1 MNEKKS
7 LLDILEKQKSSD
19 KLDRLSAQVE
29 HAKSSCESERS
40 QNTERFNKSY
50 LYYTCQL
57 PANTLKG
64 SGGFEAGHKEYVEPV
79 LFNAV
84 KNALPQLLDSFTEDE
99 SLAVAFRNRGFRKNP
114 IVEELINYNLNK
126 IFLSDQ
132 DGYAILE
139 GLFRTTL
146 ISGDSFAKVFV
157 DEVNHRDVAVID
169 EWLELS
175 ALINELA
182 EGWTI
187 EPPKNFADKSGSFK
201 GFEWKEETETIQDPQ
216 TGESKEQPVILV
228 KGNVPL
234 INNVKKVVVEEV
246 EPSDLYIDTTYGTDF
261 NKCRYICHKVKTT
274 VGEAELRG
282 FDPEKLA
289 NAPDEAFENDALP
302 EMFFSQVNYQDPT
315 YAGRLMRDENI
326 DPKERPITLYE
337 HYIYSSLPSKKN
349 ETKLY
354 QVIKAGEEILS
365 VQEIKRMPFVH
376 GQCEPVQGQFFS
388 RSFFDVAKPYQDA
401 LSLAQRM
408 QQEVARKTCW
418 PQYLATKGGYD
429 RESLLN
435 NTAGGVIETLANG
448 AVTRFEPLQLT
459 QTFVE
464 AVQSLQQ
471 SAEQTLTQPVSIT
484 NTEGGVSQISTQ
496 TAYLSVFQETQK
508 GMILT
513 KNISR
518 TLVKPLY
525 TLIYEIIKDEG
536 FTLYAP
542 DGSSISGAELPSVYD
557 LIVDPSTTHDDFAQA
572 TQLSNVA
579 GFIGQM
585 SQFNSP
591 VLTPQN
597 IYNIAHE
604 MLTRFDL
611 DADKFITDPAK
622 NQDPQAAH
630 QAAVMDALNEQMAKV
645 QLDTAIANRN
655 KLTAETFLTEQKAE
669 ELVRDGNSNR
679 LKSKADSMAKM
690 QQIYSDSQNKAD
702 ANKVKLQEVAVKDKA
717 VNYETILASQKHAT
731 DITAPQVNG
740 VR

>member
-19 KLDRLSAQVE
+19 KLDRLKAQIE
-29 HAKSSCESERS
+29 HNKSSCESERS

-57 PANTLKG
+57 PGNTLDG
-64 SGGFEAGHKEYVEPV
+64 SGGFNAGVKEYVEPV
-79 LFNAV
+79 LYNAV

-114 IVEELINYNLNK
+114 VMEELINYNLNK

-157 DEVNHRDVAVID
+157 DEVNHRDVATID
-169 EWLELS
+169 DWLELS

-187 EPPKNFADKSGSFK
+187 EAPKNFTDKSGSYK
-201 GFEWKEETETIQDPQ
+201 GFEWKETTEQVQDPQ
-216 TGESKEQPVILV
+216 TGQVQEQPVIYV
-228 KGNVPL
+228 KGSIPL
-234 INNVKKVVVEEV
+234 INNVKKVIVEEV
-246 EPSDLYIDTTYGTDF
+246 EPCDLWIDTTYGNDF
-261 NKCRYICHKVKTT
+261 SKCRYICHKVKTT

-282 FDPEKLA
+282 FDPDKLE
-289 NAPDEAFENDALP
+289 NAPDESLEDDTLP
-302 EMFFSQVNYQDPT
+302 EMFFSQVNYET
-315 YAGRLMRDENI
+315 GHSYGRLKKDSSV
-326 DPKERPITLYE
+326 DPKERPISLYE
-337 HYIYSSLPSKKN
+337 HYVYSSFPSKKG

-354 QVIKAGEEILS
+354 QVITAGDELLS

-376 GQCEPVQGQFFS
+376 GQCEPVQGQFFG
-388 RSFFDVAKPYQDA
+388 RSFFDLAKGYQDA

-408 QQEVARKTCW
+408 QQEVARKTTW
-418 PQYLATKGGYD
+418 PQYLAIKGGYD
-429 RESLLN
+429 RQSLLN
-435 NTAGGVIETLANG
+435 NRAGSVIEQSTVG
-448 AVTRFEPLQLT
+448 GVTRFDPLQLT
-459 QTFVE
+459 PTFIE
-464 AVQSLQQ
+464 AVQSIQQ
-471 SAEQTLTQPVSIT
+471 SAESTLTQPVGFNNSD
-484 NTEGGVSQISTQ
+484 GGVPQVATA
-496 TAYLSVFQETQK
+496 TAYLSIFQESQK

-525 TLIYEIIKDEG
+525 ELIYEIIKDEG
-536 FTLYAP
+536 FNLYAP
-542 DGSSISGAELPSVYD
+542 DGSTVSGAELPNLYD

-597 IYNIAHE
+597 IYNIASE

-611 DADKFITDPAK
+611 DPDKFITDPSK

-630 QAAVMDALNEQMAKV
+630 EQAEMQALNSEMSKI
-645 QLDTAIANRN
+645 QLQTAVVNMR
-655 KLTAETFLTEQKAE
+655 KLAAESYLTEQKAE
-669 ELVRDGNSNR
+669 ELIRDGHSNR
-679 LKSKADSMAKM
+679 LKAKADSMAKV
-690 QQIYSDSQNKAD
+690 QQIMSEAQAKTES
-702 ANKVKLQEVAVKDKA
+702 NKVKLQEVAVKDKA

>member
-1 MNEKKS
+1 MEKVKSS
-7 LLDILEKQKSSD
+7 LLDILEKQKSGD
-19 KLDRLSAQVE
+19 KLDRLLAQVQ
-29 HAKSSCESERS
+29 HAKSQADSERS

-50 LYYTCQL
+50 LYYACQL
-57 PANTLKG
+57 PGNTL
-64 SGGFEAGHKEYVEPV
+64 SGGFSEGVKEYVEPV
-79 LFNAV
+79 LYNAV

-114 IVEELINYNLNK
+114 AIEELINYNLNK

-157 DEVNHRDVAVID
+157 DEVNHRDTATIEDWV
-169 EWLELS
+169 ELS
-175 ALINELA
+175 IFINELA

-187 EPPKNFADKSGSFK
+187 EIPKTFTDKSGSYK
-201 GFEWKEETETIQDPQ
+201 GFEWKEEKETVQDPQ
-216 TGESKEQPVILV
+216 TGQSVEQTVILV
-228 KGNVPL
+228 KGSIPL
-234 INNVKKVVVEEV
+234 INNVKKVIVEEV
-246 EPSDLYIDTTYGTDF
+246 EPSDLWIDTSYGTDF
-261 NKCRYICHKVKTT
+261 SKCRYICHKVKTT

-282 FDPEKLA
+282 FDPDKLE
-289 NAPDEAFENDALP
+289 NAPDESLENDTLP

-315 YAGRLMRDENI
+315 YSASLIRDSSV
-326 DPKERPITLYE
+326 DPKERPISLYE

-354 QVIKAGEEILS
+354 QVITAGDEVLS

-376 GQCEPVQGQFFS
+376 GQCEPVQGCFFG
-388 RSFFDVAKPYQDA
+388 RSFFDVAKPFQDA

-408 QQEVARKTCW
+408 QQNVARKTAW
-418 PQYLATKGGYD
+418 PQYQAAKGMYD

-435 NTAGGVIETLANG
+435 NKPGAVIE
-448 AVTRFEPLQLT
+448 VTQIGSVDRFEPLQLT
-459 QTFVE
+459 ETFTQ
-464 AVQSLQQ
+464 AMQSLYQT
-471 SAEQTLTQPVSIT
+471 AEATLTQPVGFS
-484 NTEGGVSQISTQ
+484 NSDGGVPQVATA
-496 TAYLSVFQETQK
+496 TAYLSIFQESQK

-536 FTLYAP
+536 FNLYAP
-542 DGSSISGAELPSVYD
+542 DGSTVSGAELPNVYD

-591 VLTPQN
+591 VLSPQN
-597 IYNIAHE
+597 IYAIAKE

-611 DADKFITDPAK
+611 DADKFLTDPSQ
-622 NQDPQAAH
+622 NQNPQAEH
-630 QAAVMDALNEQMAKV
+630 QQAVMDALNEQMYKI
-645 QLDTAIANRN
+645 QLATALADRDK
-655 KLTAETFLTEQKAE
+655 KLAETFKIEQEAE
-669 ELVRDGNSNR
+669 ELIQDGHSTR
-679 LKSKADSMAKM
+679 LKAKADSLAKI
-690 QQIYSDSQNKAD
+690 QQIMNEAQSKAES
-702 ANKVKLQEVAVKDKA
+702 NQVKLKEVAVKDKA
-717 VNYETILASQKHAT
+717 VNYETILAAHKQAT
-731 DITAPQVNG
+731 DITSPQING

>member
-1 MNEKKS
+1 MEKVKSS
-7 LLDILEKQKSSD
+7 LLDILEKQKSGD
-19 KLDRLSAQVE
+19 KLDRLLAQVQ
-29 HAKSSCESERS
+29 HAKSQADSERS

-50 LYYTCQL
+50 LYYACQL
-57 PANTLKG
+57 PGNTL
-64 SGGFEAGHKEYVEPV
+64 SGGFSEGVKEYVEPV
-79 LFNAV
+79 LYNAV

-114 IVEELINYNLNK
+114 AIEELINYNLNK

-157 DEVNHRDVAVID
+157 DEVNHRDTATIEDWV
-169 EWLELS
+169 ELS
-175 ALINELA
+175 IFINELA

-187 EPPKNFADKSGSFK
+187 EIPKTFTDKSGSYK
-201 GFEWKEETETIQDPQ
+201 GFEWKEEKETVQDPQ
-216 TGESKEQPVILV
+216 TGQSVEQTVILV
-228 KGNVPL
+228 KGSIPL
-234 INNVKKVVVEEV
+234 INNVKKVIVEEV
-246 EPSDLYIDTTYGTDF
+246 EPSDLWIDTSYGTDF
-261 NKCRYICHKVKTT
+261 SKCRYICHKVKTT

-282 FDPEKLA
+282 FDPDKLE
-289 NAPDEAFENDALP
+289 NAPDESLENDTLP

-315 YAGRLMRDENI
+315 YSASLIRDSSV
-326 DPKERPITLYE
+326 DPKERPISLYE

-354 QVIKAGEEILS
+354 QVITAGDEVLS

-376 GQCEPVQGQFFS
+376 GQCEPVQGCFFG
-388 RSFFDVAKPYQDA
+388 RSFFDVAKPFQDA

-408 QQEVARKTCW
+408 QQNVARKTAW
-418 PQYLATKGGYD
+418 PQYQAAKGMYD

-435 NTAGGVIETLANG
+435 NKPGAVIEVNQIG
-448 AVTRFEPLQLT
+448 SVDRFEPLQLT
-459 QTFVE
+459 ETFTQ
-464 AVQSLQQ
+464 AMQSLYQT
-471 SAEQTLTQPVSIT
+471 AEATLTQPVGFS
-484 NTEGGVSQISTQ
+484 NSDGGVPQVATA
-496 TAYLSVFQETQK
+496 TAYLSIFQESQK

-536 FTLYAP
+536 FNLYAP
-542 DGSSISGAELPSVYD
+542 DGSTVSGAELPNVYD

-591 VLTPQN
+591 VLSPQN
-597 IYNIAHE
+597 IYAIAKE

-611 DADKFITDPAK
+611 DADKFLTDPSQ
-622 NQDPQAAH
+622 NQNPQAEH
-630 QAAVMDALNEQMAKV
+630 QQAVMDALNEQMYKI
-645 QLDTAIANRN
+645 QLATALADRDK
-655 KLTAETFLTEQKAE
+655 KLAETFKIEQEAE
-669 ELVRDGNSNR
+669 ELIQDGHSTR
-679 LKSKADSMAKM
+679 LKAKADSLAKI
-690 QQIYSDSQNKAD
+690 QQIMNEAQSKAES
-702 ANKVKLQEVAVKDKA
+702 NQVKLKEVAVKDKA
-717 VNYETILASQKHAT
+717 VNYETILAAHKQAT
-731 DITAPQVNG
+731 DITSPQING